1 MTRRICWFAAMVIGC
16 VLMGSSESWHNA
28 FGAGWTD
35 YQKFAQGARWNWK
48 GQQAS
53 RLSSVTE
60 HFGDYQTEILCPP
73 GHAKLDRSLT
83 FRVLE
88 NGQEVYKLAA
98 SRNTVFARDRDILFI
113 AEPMR
118 GGTGCWV
125 TAVEF
130 KTNKQ
135 LWRSQLQ
142 SKTSRPHSVYENN
155 VTIQHNG
162 EALIVL
168 GNETLLHYIEYVD
181 MKTGKT
187 LAQREFELQ

>member
-1 MTRRICWFAAMVIGC
+1 LF
-16 VLMGSSESWHNA
+16 LSSGETTGRSCA
-28 FGAGWTD
+28 AGWTD
-35 YQKFAQGARWNWK
+35 YQKLAQNATWNWK
-48 GQQAS
+48 GEHAS
-53 RLSSVTE
+53 LLYSVTE
-60 HFGDYQTEILCPP
+60 HFGDYQTEIICPP
-73 GHAKLDRSLT
+73 GPNNLGHTLT

-98 SRNTVFARDRDILFI
+98 ARNTVFTRNRDTLFI

-125 TAVEF
+125 TAVDF
-130 KTNKQ
+130 KTNTQIWKRR
-135 LWRSQLQ
+135 LD
-142 SKTSRPHSVYENN
+142 SKTNRPHSVYQNN
-155 VTIQHNG
+155 VTIEHNS

-187 LAQREFELQ
+187 LAQREFPLK